1 MNGGVGRPGR
11 AVLACRIF
19 SAFTLPPDR
28 PNTVSADTLLP
39 QLLELICDL
48 YEGSEGFL
56 DRADDAQL
64 WYNRGY
70 ANGVI
75 QALELLG
82 YARHV
87 AGSLDPDPQDIIDGQ
102 EALPWGKA
110 YRHGWDMG
118 RKETFEVMEA
128 GRVV

>member
-1 MNGGVGRPGR
+1 VT
-11 AVLACRIF
+11 
-19 SAFTLPPDR
+19 S
-28 PNTVSADTLLP
+28 DTLLP

-56 DRADDAQL
+56 DQTGDAQQ

-75 QALELLG
+75 HALDLLG

-87 AGSLDPDPQDIIDGQ
+87 AGALEPDAEDVIDGH
-102 EALPWGKA
+102 EVLPWGKA
-110 YRHGWDMG
+110 YRHGWELG
-118 RKETFEVMEA
+118 QKETFEVM
-128 GRVV
+128 GTG

>member
-1 MNGGVGRPGR
+1 
-11 AVLACRIF
+11 VLACAYFCFPSTCHPTSI
-19 SAFTLPPDR
+19 
-28 PNTVSADTLLP
+28 VSSDEILP

-48 YEGSEGFL
+48 YDGSQGLLE
-56 DRADDAQL
+56 RTDDAQL

-75 QALELLG
+75 HALVLLG

-87 AGSLDPDPQDIIDGQ
+87 AAALEPDPRDLVEGH

-118 RKETFEVMEA
+118 QKETFEIMET
-128 GRVV
+128 G